1 MRTIFSLGIVLVLLI
16 QSCTLETNSNNQELD
31 KKTINDLIESWH
43 QAATDADFDTYFA
56 CMNESSYF
64 IGTDASEK
72 WNTTEFKSFCKPIFD
87 RGSAWEFKTI
97 QREIFISEQG
107 DVAWFDEQLH
117 TWMGVCMSSGVVV
130 RTNEGWKIEHYQLSI
145 AVPNDVVD
153 DFISLVKKYEENKVN
168 EKE

>member
-1 MRTIFSLGIVLVLLI
+1 MRTIFSFSIVLVLLI
-16 QSCTLETNSNNQELD
+16 QACTIESKPKQFTLDQE
-31 KKTINDLIESWH
+31 TINNLIETWH

-56 CMNESSYF
+56 CMTESSYF

-72 WNTTEFKSFCKPIFD
+72 WNTNEFKAFCKPIFD

-97 QREIFISEQG
+97 KRQIFISEQG
-107 DVAWFDEQLH
+107 DVAWFDEQLD

-130 RTNEGWKIEHYQLSI
+130 RTDEGWKIEHYQLSI